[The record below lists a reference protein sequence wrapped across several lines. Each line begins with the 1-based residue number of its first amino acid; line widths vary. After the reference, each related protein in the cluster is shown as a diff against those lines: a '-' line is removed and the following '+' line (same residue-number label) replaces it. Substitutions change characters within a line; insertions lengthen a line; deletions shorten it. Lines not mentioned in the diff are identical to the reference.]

1 MIQILSLG
9 KVLKEFEV
17 KPISI
22 HTRKKV
28 YLVTTAQG
36 KYVLRKIPSR
46 DRAKFIA
53 KVLEFYCQKGFKEI
67 KIPVRSSKGD
77 PYYDLSSKVYMLFPW
92 SEGCE
97 LTRWNGQYIAQAMGW
112 LSRFH
117 EIGGYHKGGKLQT
130 KRHLVR
136 NLVKWRTNLE
146 RLEKKVHF
154 SSPNMW
160 GKDIYNY
167 LENELLNGHK
177 AHKELSQLIVST
189 SGSSSRMGICHG
201 DYLEHNLIFDEGRLV
216 GVIDFEYCHYGL
228 QIIDLATYI
237 RGFCN
242 KNGWSTRAIE
252 QIMKRYF
259 GGHQAKEHDA
269 KLLSISLTFPR
280 GLLFWLDFS
289 KQGIREKEYAAQ
301 RLIHLAN
308 IAKKKSEVINKT
320 FY

>member
-1 MIQILSLG
+1 MIQLLSLE

-17 KPISI
+17 EPKTIE
-22 HTRKKV
+22 TKKKV
-28 YLVTTAQG
+28 YLVTTVQG
-36 KYVLRKIPSR
+36 KYVLRKIPTR

-77 PYYDLSSKVYMLFPW
+77 PYYALSSKVYMLFPW

-97 LTRWNGQYIAQAMGW
+97 LTRWNGQDIAQAMGW

-117 EIGGYHKGGKLQT
+117 EFGGYHKGGKLET

-136 NLVKWRTNLE
+136 NLVIWRTNLE
-146 RLEKKVHF
+146 RLEKKVYF
-154 SSPNMW
+154 SSPNIW
-160 GKDIYNY
+160 GEDIYDY
-167 LENELLNGHK
+167 LENEVLNGHK
-177 AHKELSQLIVST
+177 ALKELSQLIVSA
-189 SGSSSRMGICHG
+189 SGSSGRIGICHG
-201 DYLEHNLIFDEGRLV
+201 DYLEHNLIFESGRLV
-216 GVIDFEYCHYGL
+216 GVIDFEYCHYGP
-228 QIIDLATYI
+228 QIIDLARYI
-237 RGFCN
+237 TCFCN
-242 KNGWSTRAIE
+242 NHGWSTTTIN
-252 QIMKRYF
+252 QILNRYF
-259 GGHQAKEHDA
+259 GGRAPEHDA
-269 KLLSISLTFPR
+269 KLLAISLTFPR